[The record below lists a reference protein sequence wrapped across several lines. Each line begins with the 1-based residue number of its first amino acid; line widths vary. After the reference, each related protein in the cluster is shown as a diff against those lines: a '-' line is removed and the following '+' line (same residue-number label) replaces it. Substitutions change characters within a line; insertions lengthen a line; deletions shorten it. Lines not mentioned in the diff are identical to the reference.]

1 MSYYYNYYIGYRTPD
16 GKIYPLG
23 PFDAN
28 GVIHPALC
36 RSRSYAS
43 ALHHD
48 FSCIPEEDVTNELR
62 KALGY
67 IESSHKDN
75 IQFDGGKWLTISD
88 LPNGSFIKDG
98 YFLIEDV
105 MRYNRTGEAD
115 FCDCI
120 SKEVYAAKLQN
131 EITFGPPLPETDEFG
146 QDVTPNSCRDYMY
159 FAYPN
164 TESEEYE
171 ACVIKLAAETFEFA
185 VPKGATM
192 VVIETEG

>member
-16 GKIYPLG
+16 GRIYPLG

-28 GVIHPALC
+28 GAIHPALC

-43 ALHHD
+43 ALHD
-48 FSCIPEEDVTNELR
+48 YFNCIPEKDVSNELR

-67 IESSHKDN
+67 VEDNNEAN
-75 IQFDGGKWLTISD
+75 IQFDGGKWLPISD

-105 MRYNRTGEAD
+105 MRYNRTGEAE
-115 FCDCI
+115 FYDCI
-120 SKEVYAAKLQN
+120 PKEVYAAKLQN
-131 EITFGPPLPETDEFG
+131 EITFGQPLPETDEFG
-146 QDVTPNSCRDYMY
+146 QDVTPNSCREYMY
-159 FAYPN
+159 FAYPD

-171 ACVIKLAAETFEFA
+171 ACVIKLAAEAFEFT
-185 VPKGATM
+185 VPKGASM